1 MGVNATQLKHSSNA
15 SALAQ
20 QLQAGRI
27 DLWAYEENVAHWF
40 LRNAKLNP
48 DDFESVYL
56 LKQGELWYAF
66 NPKVSD
72 EKVQQLQKAIDALR
86 QTPGK
91 FGKTR
96 NEDILIDYL

>member
-72 EKVQQLQKAIDALR
+72 LQQAIDLLR
-86 QTPGK
+86 QLPGRV
-91 FGKTR
+91 GKTR
-96 NEDILIDYL
+96 YDDILLDYL